1 MADHRFPGWP
11 KGLNNVARPDQ
22 VPSDA
27 MTKAVNVDLMPD
39 GKPARRKGRT
49 QVYSGTDMH
58 SAYGAETFF
67 LAVENGALKRWVDF
81 NVTPLTIATGV
92 AGVVSYVQLNDMVV
106 WGSASHLGAIDM
118 QGQPINFGLQAPTAQ
133 PDLTAI
139 TVGGMY
145 EGTYQVAVTF
155 VTNSGVESGTG
166 KAAVVEVQDGGGIQI
181 TSIPQPEDDDATGIV
196 IYASQANGS
205 VLYARMMV
213 EVGTTSVD
221 LGYLP
226 QRRPLSTQFTT
237 QLPKTNLIASYNGR
251 MYAMDGAVVHFS
263 EPLKFW
269 STHETE
275 GFFYEASAGN
285 MLLAGETGIFV
296 GCDQG
301 VFFYRGDD
309 PGNFT
314 RSYVSH
320 PAITDAAL
328 SLDGEFIDPSI
339 AGQTVALWW
348 TVEGVLVAGMPDG
361 SIEPI
366 REAEFRIPD
375 AERGVM
381 APLTRE
387 GIKQVVSVMKNP
399 GTESSMGFS
408 SSMDI
413 EVHRHGV

>member
-1 MADHRFPGWP
+1 
-11 KGLNNVARPDQ
+11 
-22 VPSDA
+22 
-27 MTKAVNVDLMPD
+27 
-39 GKPARRKGRT
+39 
-49 QVYSGTDMH
+49 
-58 SAYGAETFF
+58 
-67 LAVENGALKRWVDF
+67 
-81 NVTPLTIATGV
+81 
-92 AGVVSYVQLNDMVV
+92 
-106 WGSASHLGAIDM
+106 
-118 QGQPINFGLQAPTAQ
+118 
-133 PDLTAI
+133 
-139 TVGGMY
+139 
-145 EGTYQVAVTF
+145 
-155 VTNSGVESGTG
+155 
-166 KAAVVEVQDGGGIQI
+166 
-181 TSIPQPEDDDATGIV
+181 
-196 IYASQANGS
+196 
-205 VLYARMMV
+205 
-213 EVGTTSVD
+213 
-221 LGYLP
+221 
-226 QRRPLSTQFTT
+226 
-237 QLPKTNLIASYNGR
+237 
-251 MYAMDGAVVHFS
+251 MDGAVVHFS

-320 PAITDAAL
+320 PTITDAAL

-339 AGQTVALWW
+339 AGQTVAFWW